1 MDSTKSNQG
10 KKKHT
15 QKKQNKKAQRA
26 GVDVKAD
33 ARISS
38 LFIGR
43 PGMALQQMIDVHHE
57 IQSQQLNTVS
67 DDFLSLSL
75 SLPYFPANSSESFIF
90 YLICI
95 VILWKKKRRFSSF
108 QNWAREK
115 KRRVNHASWFGN
127 ERENQ
132 NDTTNWNGITMKQDD
147 VGM

>member
-75 SLPYFPANSSESFIF
+75 FHIF
-90 YLICI
+90 QQIP
-95 VILWKKKRRFSSF
+95 
-108 QNWAREK
+108 
-115 KRRVNHASWFGN
+115 VNHLYFIWY
-127 ERENQ
+127 
-132 NDTTNWNGITMKQDD
+132 
-147 VGM
+147 V